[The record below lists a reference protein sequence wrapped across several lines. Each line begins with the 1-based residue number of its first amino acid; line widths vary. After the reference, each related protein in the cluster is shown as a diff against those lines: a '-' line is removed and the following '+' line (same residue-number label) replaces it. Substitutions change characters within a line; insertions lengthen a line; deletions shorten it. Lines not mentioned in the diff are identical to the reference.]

1 MSHGTT
7 LPIVAERAQ
16 SPNLT
21 LLIPDR
27 QTWIRTG
34 KTKVGPGPST
44 HECPLSRQKHSRQ
57 RSLIGHCW
65 CASTGRG
72 ECPDNCVGI

>member
-7 LPIVAERAQ
+7 LPIVAEGAQ

-27 QTWIRTG
+27 QTWTRTG
-34 KTKVGPGPST
+34 KTKVGPGGRYPISGPTNWNNLEQNGPSN
-44 HECPLSRQKHSRQ
+44 HVP
-57 RSLIGHCW
+57 
-65 CASTGRG
+65 
-72 ECPDNCVGI
+72 